1 MSDVVGSPDA
11 SVKVDLFELEYP
23 ALLRQ
28 REAELLHRR
37 RQMVGADHEESASD
51 IAAAIGQPDDDR
63 VGIALSGG
71 GIRSATFCLGVFQAL
86 AKHKLLGKVDY
97 LSTVSG
103 GGYFGGF
110 LGALFT
116 RDWVQGAPNAAPDP
130 SMPPGDERLDGVAPG
145 VSRVEEVLSR
155 THSWCLRYLRESG
168 RYINP
173 TGSGDWW
180 LAAAMFM
187 RNWVSMLVVLWSL
200 AVAGF
205 AVLSAIRFVAI
216 PALTTLPFLGGVGD
230 FELMLAEAPFLG
242 VWWSPWILLA
252 AGLFLVVSLPMGIAY
267 WSTQDVWSRWIRP
280 FDSVQRRLPQLA
292 PAIVGLVCV
301 GLLIVGDDLGILDDS
316 GWIVW
321 LLLVQTVLALVYWLL
336 TVGRQWNS
344 ADPRYGSRNRL
355 ARGLAR
361 SLRWSLVVAA
371 VAWIDGL
378 GQSVHAV
385 ESYWDSAGRPFGLWT
400 ALTTVVGLATVAA
413 FGQRIAA
420 LFDSLPKLKVL
431 KLPTNALATVAGAA
445 LLVLFLAS
453 ASYCVHL
460 TVWDGRE
467 PALPTGS
474 VVAGEQLLR
483 PGALLG
489 SSDATPF
496 VDAQPFLEATDRTA
510 APEPRKAQLLVLLA
524 AATFFAWMVGQT
536 FAFFNLSSLHSF
548 YSARLSRAYLGASN
562 PQRFGANPG
571 VGTPARGDDVPWEN
585 YRPWEAGGPLH
596 LVNQTVNQTTG
607 GTSRVQYRDRKG
619 QILSVGAVGA
629 SVGRHDHG
637 LWEYDAEGRSAL
649 SDHPRHRNF
658 VPLQPLNVRPS
669 HFHSFGVPPKGRA
682 EDSLADH
689 ALVERRTLGR
699 NVAISGAAFSTGVGT
714 RTHLGTSLLAG
725 LFNVRLGYWWSVEI
739 DRSDYDGDPH
749 NPRPE
754 SWGMR
759 VLDRVFHVQ
768 ARLIGELMGRFHGAR
783 SHRWYLSDGGHF
795 ENTAA
800 YELIRRRV
808 PFIVVCDCGQ
818 DRDYGFADLST
829 LTRQVRIDFG
839 AELTVL
845 TREQM
850 GKIDV
855 HPDIRLML
863 GATERFAVPIADDD
877 ARAKAFRRSHAHALL
892 ARVDYPKLNPNDAEP
907 PPSSYLLFIK
917 PSLTGDEPQDVLHY
931 QATHRDF
938 PNETTLDQNFDEA
951 QWESYR
957 ALGLHIGDR
966 LFADAGAQHGRSDWW
981 QPRQMTRPR

>member
-1 MSDVVGSPDA
+1 MSDVVGNPDTTD
-11 SVKVDLFELEYP
+11 KLDLFELEYP
-23 ALLRQ
+23 ALLRE
-28 REAELLHRR
+28 REAKLLHRR
-37 RQMVGADHEESASD
+37 RQMVGDGYDGSASK
-51 IAAAIGQPDDDR
+51 IAAQIGQAADDR

-71 GIRSATFCLGVFQAL
+71 GIRSATFCLGLFQAL
-86 AKHKLLGKVDY
+86 AKHKLLGKVDF

-116 RDWVQGAPNAAPDP
+116 RDWIRDAPKGKQPP
-130 SMPPGDERLDGVAPG
+130 SMPPGDGRLGGVAPG

-205 AVLSAIRFVAI
+205 ALLSTVRFVVV
-216 PALTTLPFLGGVGD
+216 PALASLPFLPGMDGL
-230 FELMLAEAPFLG
+230 EAALAEQIFMNA
-242 VWWSPWILLA
+242 WWSPWVLLA
-252 AGLFLVVSLPMGIAY
+252 AGVFLVVSLPMGIAY
-267 WSTQDVWSRWIRP
+267 WSTQDVWSHWKRP
-280 FDSVQRRLPQLA
+280 FDVVQRRLPQLA
-292 PAIVGLVCV
+292 PGLVGIACV
-301 GLLIVGDDLGILDDS
+301 GLLIVGDDLEILDDS

-321 LLLVQTVLALVYWLL
+321 LLLFQTVLALVYWLMA
-336 TVGRQWNS
+336 VGRQWNS
-344 ADPRYGSRNRL
+344 TDPRYGSRNRL

-361 SLRWSLVVAA
+361 SLRWSLVIVA
-371 VAWIDGL
+371 VAWIDAL
-378 GQSVHAV
+378 GQSFHAAQSFEV
-385 ESYWDSAGRPFGLWT
+385 AGQSVGWWT
-400 ALTTVVGLATVAA
+400 TLTTVIGLTTVAA
-413 FGQRIAA
+413 FGQRITA
-420 LFDSLPKLKVL
+420 LFDSLPKLKML
-431 KLPTNALATVAGAA
+431 KVPTHALATLAGAA
-445 LLVLFLAS
+445 LLVLFLGS

-460 TVWDGRE
+460 TVWDGKQ
-467 PALPTGS
+467 PAVATGS
-474 VVAGEQLLR
+474 STPGQEFVLPGGLIREAGAGSFRDLQPLLR
-483 PGALLG
+483 
-489 SSDATPF
+489 D
-496 VDAQPFLEATDRTA
+496 TDWTA
-510 APEPRKAQLLVLLA
+510 RPAPQGTQLLVLLA
-524 AATFFAWMVGQT
+524 AAAFFAWMVGQT

-571 VGTPARGDDVPWEN
+571 VGTPSRGDDVAWEQ
-585 YRPWEAGGPLH
+585 YRPWEAGGPVH

-619 QILSVGAVGA
+619 QILSVGAAGA

-637 LWEYDAEGRSAL
+637 LWEYDDKGHSAL
-649 SDHPRHRNF
+649 RDHPRLRNF
-658 VPLQPLNVRPS
+658 VPLQPLNVRPE

-682 EDSLADH
+682 GSSLADH
-689 ALVERRTLGR
+689 ALLERRTLGR
-699 NVAISGAAFSTGVGT
+699 NVAISGAAFTTGIGT

-739 DRSDYDGDPH
+739 DRSKYEGDPH

-759 VLDRVFHVQ
+759 ALDRIFHVQ

-808 PFIVVCDCGQ
+808 PFIIVCDCGQ

-839 AELTVL
+839 AQLTVL

-850 GKIDV
+850 GDIDV
-855 HPDIRLML
+855 HPDIRLMM

-892 ARVDYPKLNPNDAEP
+892 ARVDYPKLRPTDAKP

-957 ALGLHIGDR
+957 ALGLHIGER
-966 LFADAGAQHGRSDWW
+966 LFADAGGQHGRTDWW
-981 QPRQMTRPR
+981 QPRHMTRPQ